1 VTNHEGQ
8 NIITTLCGIEI
19 LEAEEKCNDDDDD
32 DNDTDIPN
40 GGIETANDTNYHEP
54 RPQNPNL
61 AISHPL
67 RS

>member
-1 VTNHEGQ
+1 
-8 NIITTLCGIEI
+8 LCGIEI

-32 DNDTDIPN
+32 DDDNDTDIPN
-40 GGIETANDTNYHEP
+40 GGIETTNDTNYHEL